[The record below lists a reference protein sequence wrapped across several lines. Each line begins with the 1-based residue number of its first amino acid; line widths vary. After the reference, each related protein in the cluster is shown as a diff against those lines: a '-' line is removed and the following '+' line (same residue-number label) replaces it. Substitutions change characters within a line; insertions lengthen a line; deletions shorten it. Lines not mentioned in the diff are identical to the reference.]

1 MAQIRGGRG
10 KRPCPICLVPKENLS
25 DVSTTW
31 PLKTVKHTKQI
42 IDQANTLN
50 TKEGEKLL
58 SAFGIHNV
66 DMSIILLQSCGCIT
80 VYDIQNVFWLLKNL
94 DPHHALSFDRLH
106 SNHSGLFGYHLW
118 DLFKAVVNQIGCDV
132 ATKVDLQYDS

>member
-1 MAQIRGGRG
+1 MAQIQGGRG

-31 PLKTVKHTKQI
+31 PLRTVKHTKQI

-58 SAFGIHNV
+58 SAFGIRNV
-66 DMSIILLQSCGCIT
+66 DMSIILL
-80 VYDIQNVFWLLKNL
+80 
-94 DPHHALSFDRLH
+94 
-106 SNHSGLFGYHLW
+106 
-118 DLFKAVVNQIGCDV
+118 
-132 ATKVDLQYDS
+132 

>member
-10 KRPCPICLVPKENLS
+10 KQPCLICLVPKENLS

-31 PLKTVKHTKQI
+31 PLRTVKHMKQI

-58 SAFGIHNV
+58 SAFGIRNV
-66 DMSIILLQSCGCIT
+66 DVSIILL
-80 VYDIQNVFWLLKNL
+80 
-94 DPHHALSFDRLH
+94 
-106 SNHSGLFGYHLW
+106 
-118 DLFKAVVNQIGCDV
+118 
-132 ATKVDLQYDS
+132 